1 MNQGTLQAREK
12 IHQGLEFLQDYERTK
27 NDRISYENLIAE
39 RDMLVG
45 LHSQTMSDVAP
56 YVNKSKEDKDGEKND
71 KDEVLER
78 LAKSYKSDYDKMV
91 SGVEGKIFCKE
102 LDATLCTIDEKK
114 HLKTPL
120 REDYLAKELRQAS
133 DNVHKSY
140 ILFMRDLGKITD
152 DQLREVRNEAP
163 DSMEKINEWNDE
175 YKQKTGK
182 DSPYF
187 SKIGDYITILKKK
200 VDEILGDEE

>member
-133 DNVHKSY
+133 DNVHGSY
-140 ILFMRDLGKITD
+140 ILFMKGISNLTEEQLIDFRDK
-152 DQLREVRNEAP
+152 VPVNE
-163 DSMEKINEWNDE
+163 SKVNEWNNK
-175 YKQKTGK
+175 YKEITGK